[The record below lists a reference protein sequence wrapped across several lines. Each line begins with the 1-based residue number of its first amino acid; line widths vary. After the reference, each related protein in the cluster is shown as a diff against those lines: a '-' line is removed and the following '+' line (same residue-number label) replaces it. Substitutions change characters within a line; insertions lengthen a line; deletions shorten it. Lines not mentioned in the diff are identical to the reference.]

1 MDSEIRGVS
10 VRAIL
15 AMGTVFS
22 GLAFLY
28 IMAMVAIVAIGGEAI
43 TTVGLVIITA
53 IIGFINLALGYYL
66 GQKTMSMRTG
76 ANDTQVDTEVEVP
89 PVNPVGREPT

>member
-1 MDSEIRGVS
+1 MDSEIKGVS

-28 IMAMVAIVAIGGEAI
+28 IMSLIAIVVIGGEVI

-53 IIGFINLALGYYL
+53 VIGFINLALGYYM
-66 GQKTMSMRTG
+66 GQKGMSQTTT
-76 ANDTQVDTEVEVP
+76 ANDTVVETEIEIP
-89 PVNPVGREPT
+89 PVGREPTG

>member
-1 MDSEIRGVS
+1 M
-10 VRAIL
+10 RAIL

-28 IMAMVAIVAIGGEAI
+28 IMAMVAIIAIGGEAI

-53 IIGFINLALGYYL
+53 VIGFINLALGYYL
-66 GQKTMSMRTG
+66 GQKTLNQRTV
-76 ANDTQVDTEVEVP
+76 ANDTVIESEIEAP
-89 PVNPVGREPT
+89 NPVGREPTG

>member
-1 MDSEIRGVS
+1 MQQDSEIHGVS

-22 GLAFLY
+22 GLGFLY
-28 IMAMVAIVAIGGEAI
+28 IMALVAIVALGGEAI

-53 IIGFINLALGYYL
+53 IIGFVNLALGYYL
-66 GQKTMSMRTG
+66 GQKTLQQ
-76 ANDTQVDTEVEVP
+76 TQPNPNSEPEV
-89 PVNPVGREPT
+89 

>member
-1 MDSEIRGVS
+1 MDRTSSEIRGVS

-53 IIGFINLALGYYL
+53 VIGFINLALGYYL
-66 GQKTMSMRTG
+66 GQKALTQTTT
-76 ANDTQVDTEVEVP
+76 ANDTTVTSQIEGEEV
-89 PVNPVGREPT
+89 

>member
-28 IMAMVAIVAIGGEAI
+28 IMAMVAIIAIGGEAI
-43 TTVGLVIITA
+43 TTVGLVIIA
-53 IIGFINLALGYYL
+53 AVIGFINLALGYYL
-66 GQKTMSMRTG
+66 GQKT
-76 ANDTQVDTEVEVP
+76 AQAYNTQAGETRVEADFSRSDTEPEL
-89 PVNPVGREPT
+89 

>member
-22 GLAFLY
+22 GLLFLY
-28 IMAMVAIVAIGGEAI
+28 LMSLIAIVIIGGEVI

-53 IIGFINLALGYYL
+53 VIGFINLALGYYL
-66 GQKTMSMRTG
+66 GQKGLTQTTT
-76 ANDTQVDTEVEVP
+76 ANDTSVSTQIGGENE
-89 PVNPVGREPT
+89 

>member
-22 GLAFLY
+22 GLLFLY
-28 IMAMVAIVAIGGEAI
+28 LMSLIAIVIIGGEVI
-43 TTVGLVIITA
+43 TTVGLVIISA
-53 IIGFINLALGYYL
+53 VIGFINLALGYYL
-66 GQKTMSMRTG
+66 GQKSLTSTTT
-76 ANDTQVDTEVEVP
+76 ANDTTVSTQIDG
-89 PVNPVGREPT
+89 VNEE